1 MHHAY
6 HTQSIAFRYL
16 LPYCARTGYATEGAL
31 FSGVKNSGT
40 VWKKVPES
48 DARSVISRVHVFLA
62 VTCHL
67 HFWQNDRDLLRA
79 TAVRLG
85 WNGY

>member
-31 FSGVKNSGT
+31 FSGVTNSGT

-48 DARSVISRVHVFLA
+48 DASECDKQGACVFSCNLPLAFLA
-62 VTCHL
+62 E
-67 HFWQNDRDLLRA
+67 
-79 TAVRLG
+79 
-85 WNGY
+85 